1 MYDLKRVRYVTRH
14 YRDLRGLTLFP
25 FSLLFL
31 SLAAYDAGWIR
42 LSGWLSNK
50 YLLVVAST
58 LIVLALMQLIERL
71 YDRAFGRVVP
81 DPDGEG
87 EFDKRAFKVFLV
99 ALWLNSFISD
109 LVPKLSHIGLLV
121 CIVVFWLWW
130 MDREDKH
137 ILVLGIVVAAMTLA
151 PLLEGVLGPL
161 YPSAKARDIA
171 IELVTA
177 VGILVIGTM
186 HHLTLIRTLGPIRR
200 EEESRA

>member
-25 FSLLFL
+25 FSLLL
-31 SLAAYDAGWIR
+31 LGMAAYDAGWIR
-42 LSGWLSNK
+42 FSGWLSNG
-50 YLLVVAST
+50 YLLFGVSF
-58 LIVLALMQLIERL
+58 LVLFALTVLIERL

-99 ALWLNSFISD
+99 ALWLISLITD
-109 LVPKLSHIGLLV
+109 LVPKLSHIGLVLCLSV
-121 CIVVFWLWW
+121 LWTWW

-137 ILVLGIVVAAMTLA
+137 ALVLGIVVAAMTLA

-177 VGILVIGTM
+177 VGILVVGTM
-186 HHLTLIRTLGPIRR
+186 RHLTLVRTLGPIRR

>member
-25 FSLLFL
+25 FSLLL
-31 SLAAYDAGWIR
+31 LGMAAYDAGWIR
-42 LSGWLSNK
+42 FSGWLSNG
-50 YLLVVAST
+50 YLLFGVSF
-58 LIVLALMQLIERL
+58 LVLFALTVPIERL

-87 EFDKRAFKVFLV
+87 ELDKRAFVVWWTGGWFIFLITDV
-99 ALWLNSFISD
+99 
-109 LVPKLSHIGLLV
+109 VPKLSHIGLLV
-121 CIVVFWLWW
+121 CITAFWLWW

-177 VGILVIGTM
+177 VGILIIGTM
-186 HHLTLIRTLGPIRR
+186 RHLTLVRTLGPIRR